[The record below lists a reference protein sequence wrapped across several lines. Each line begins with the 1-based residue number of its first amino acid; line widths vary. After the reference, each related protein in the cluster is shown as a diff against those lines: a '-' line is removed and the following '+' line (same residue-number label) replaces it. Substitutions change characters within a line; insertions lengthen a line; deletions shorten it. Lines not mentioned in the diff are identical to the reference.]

1 MVSRVSRVRVVG
13 PLASHQRGF
22 ELALAELGY
31 TPLSAESVVRVM
43 AHLSRWLAAN
53 EMGVADLTPEVA
65 SAFLGARRAAGHTHW
80 VSPKGLR
87 PLLDHLRGLGVAPTP
102 VNEMAVGPLDE
113 LVDRYRSYLVR
124 ERGLVPASVERYL
137 RATRLFLARIAA
149 GGEVRLDAVTGAEVT
164 AFVVAESGRR
174 GKADAKYL
182 VTGLRSVLRF
192 LVLDGVITRDL
203 SGAVPGVAGWRSSGL
218 PKGLSPEQVVALLE
232 SCERGHFVGRRD
244 LAILTLLVRLGLRAC
259 EVARLRLEDFDWRR
273 GEVIIR
279 GKAGRDERLP
289 LPPDVGEAVV
299 AYLRGENN
307 RGAAREVFVN
317 ARAPFASM
325 TSSGVKCVVRY
336 GGVRAGL
343 GPVGA
348 HRLRHTAATQMLRA
362 GTPLVEVGE
371 VLRHR
376 SLTTTAIYAKVDRI
390 ALRSLARPWPGV
402 AA

>member
-1 MVSRVSRVRVVG
+1 MVSRVSKVRMVG
-13 PLASHQRGF
+13 PLAPHQSGF
-22 ELALAELGY
+22 ELALAEVGY
-31 TPLSAESVVRVM
+31 TPLSAASVVGVM
-43 AHLSRWLAAN
+43 AHLSRWLGASG
-53 EMGVADLTPEVA
+53 MGAADLTSEVA
-65 SAFLGARRAAGHTHW
+65 SAFLSARRAAGYTCW
-80 VSPKGLR
+80 LSPKGLR

-102 VNEMAVGPLDE
+102 GKEAALGPLE
-113 LVDRYRSYLVR
+113 KLLDRYRGYLVA

-137 RATRLFLARIAA
+137 RTARLFLARIAA
-149 GGEVRLDAVTGAEVT
+149 GDESRLEAVTAAEVT

-174 GKADAKYL
+174 GRTDAKYL

-192 LVLDGVITRDL
+192 LVLAGVITRDL

-232 SCERGHFVGRRD
+232 SCDRSHFVGRRD

-279 GKAGRDERLP
+279 GKGWRDERLP

-299 AYLRGENN
+299 AYLREDNN

-325 TSSGVKCVVRY
+325 TSSGVKNVVRR

-343 GPVGA
+343 GKLGA

-376 SLTTTAIYAKVDRI
+376 SLTTTAIYAKVDRV
-390 ALRSLARPWPGV
+390 ALRALARPWPGV